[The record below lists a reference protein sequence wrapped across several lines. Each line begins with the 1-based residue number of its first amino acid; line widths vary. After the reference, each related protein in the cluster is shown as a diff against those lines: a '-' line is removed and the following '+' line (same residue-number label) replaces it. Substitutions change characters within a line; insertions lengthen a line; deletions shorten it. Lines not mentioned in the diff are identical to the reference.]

1 MQRDIPAG
9 PGSNR
14 TAVDLLQAITR
25 RRSSP
30 TSGEGHKEDLFRD
43 NIPLVLIGLGLT
55 GLALTVDHRVQDYF
69 QEKRP
74 LVHQAN
80 IGDKVGQG
88 YFPIGVGV
96 ALLGAG
102 ELLDDKKM
110 ADTGVVTMEGLVVT
124 VIATEGLKYTVSRKR
139 PNGADRLSFPSGH
152 ASGMASMSASVS
164 EMYDWDL
171 RIAVPLYL
179 LTAFVSASRLQA
191 NQHNLSDVIAGITL
205 GTLVGTSFAKFQK
218 EKNHEKGGATG
229 ISLVPVVDERC
240 TGIVFSGKF

>member
-1 MQRDIPAG
+1 MQQDIPAG
-9 PGSNR
+9 PGRNR
-14 TAVDLLQAITR
+14 EAVPSVGYYVKEIIPDLRGGAKRIF
-25 RRSSP
+25 S
-30 TSGEGHKEDLFRD
+30 RD
-43 NIPLVLIGLGLT
+43 NVPLVLIGLGLT

-74 LVHQAN
+74 MVHQAN

-88 YFPIGVGV
+88 YFPVGVGV

-102 ELLDDKKM
+102 EWLDDKKM
-110 ADTGVVTMEGLVVT
+110 ADTGFVTMEGLVVT
-124 VIATEGLKYTVSRKR
+124 VIATEGLKYAVSRKR
-139 PNGADRLSFPSGH
+139 PNGADHLSFPSGH

-229 ISLVPVVDERC
+229 ISLVPVLDERC
-240 TGIVFSGKF
+240 TGIVLNWKF